1 MAREV
6 MMSNKRLHLILMM
19 ILIFQLATAWQ
30 TTLASGQAPSPT
42 REVPITVKVVLVG
55 FEDQWVDRD
64 YFVWDYQTPSRRS
77 SLVWNWNNWQ
87 QTGVTY
93 NISYD
98 LTLADWDFKEELV
111 RYLRSIG
118 EKRSGENRW
127 FYNWE
132 YSDADE
138 MFVKKFQETEYV
150 VYDAA
155 KVEGWLYEHNGD
167 YGGLPENGSTFI
179 ITFLPELPTFSA
191 GQYRSYWD
199 SVYQDEPQVPSGLLP
214 HYYGIEAVDTDLE
227 YSLRYR
233 DFMTGYGGRH
243 RLWFEDLTAGPT
255 WWSQYEDLPL
265 NTVIEDQDIRVSTS
279 FGKQWLTQLLADYT
293 SEMVYNVVLPEFVY
307 DPIYTSKYKLVV
319 NVLDNRTDDEKE
331 ALPIQRTINR
341 KTIESAFKDLVPYAD
356 VQVDLQFEDTADY
369 PALQKLLKDNR
380 RFLDS
385 YIVKDILME
394 KLELVDERPVYKY
407 LQENLNSFVPQISRN
422 ETELTIPIFAFA
434 LSGDAHFAGSWKW
447 YVGDDPE
454 RTYQGMAFG
463 DLVMIGASHMDFHWG
478 DQVGQEGK
486 GIGLTQTVIHEAGHM
501 VGLSHPHN
509 YGSIGDFCLTAMSYY
524 THDYVFGQND
534 KDALQRIHA
543 DKIILQTRSLEEE
556 ARARLLD
563 KVSSPNLEN
572 KLNQVT
578 DLIRES
584 ENLYSNMSYPE
595 SLKLILR
602 ARSAARSTLEE
613 IDKLEDSLTAAKS
626 ELAEARGQS
635 TLYLAA
641 GFAMGVA
648 VGVVVL
654 VILRRRAM
662 RERASAQ
669 TPVYTGS
676 SQDTGHL

>member
-1 MAREV
+1 MN
-6 MMSNKRLHLILMM
+6 NKRLHLILMM

-30 TTLASGQAPSPT
+30 TAIVLGQAPSLT

-55 FEDQWVDRD
+55 FEEQWVDRD
-64 YFVWDYQTPSRRS
+64 YFVWDYQTPNRRS

-98 LTLADWDFKEELV
+98 LTFAHWNFKEELV
-111 RYLRSIG
+111 KYLRSIG
-118 EKRSGENRW
+118 EERSGENRW
-127 FYNWE
+127 FYSWD

-138 MFVKKFQETEYV
+138 MFVKKFYETEYV

-155 KVEGWLYEHNGD
+155 KVEGWLYEHNDD
-167 YGGLPENGSTFI
+167 YGGLPENGWTFI
-179 ITFLPELPTFSA
+179 ATFLPELPTFSA
-191 GQYRSYWD
+191 EQYRSYWD
-199 SVYQDEPQVPSGLLP
+199 SVYQGEPQVPSGLLP
-214 HYYGIEAVDTDLE
+214 HYYRIEAVDADLG

-233 DFMTGYGGRH
+233 DFMTGYGGHH

-265 NTVIEDQDIRVSTS
+265 NAVIEDQDIRFSS
-279 FGKQWLTQLLADYT
+279 AFGKQWLTQLLADYT
-293 SEMVYNVVLPEFVY
+293 SEMVYNLVLPDFVY
-307 DPIYTSKYKLVV
+307 DPIYTSKYELVV

-331 ALPIQRTINR
+331 AIPIQRTINQ
-341 KTIESAFKDLVPYAD
+341 KTIENAFKDLVPYAD
-356 VQVDLQFEDTADY
+356 IQVDLQFEDTANY

-394 KLELVDERPVYKY
+394 KMELVDERPIYKY
-407 LQENLNSFVPQISRN
+407 LQENLDSFVPQISRN

-463 DLVMIGASHMDFHWG
+463 DLVMIGASHKDFHWG

-509 YGSIGDFCLTAMSYY
+509 YGSIGDFSLTAMGYY

-534 KDALQRIHA
+534 KDALQRVHA
-543 DKIILQTRSLEEE
+543 DKIILQTKSLEEQ
-556 ARARLLD
+556 ARAGLLD

-572 KLNQVT
+572 KLNQVR
-578 DLIRES
+578 DRIRES
-584 ENLYSNMSYPE
+584 ENLYAKMSYPE
-595 SLKLILR
+595 SVRVSLE
-602 ARSAARSTLEE
+602 ARTAVKSALEE
-613 IDKLEDSLTAAKS
+613 IDRLEGTLAAAKS
-626 ELAEARGQS
+626 ELTEARGQS
-635 TLYLAA
+635 TLYLAV
-641 GFAMGVA
+641 GFAMGVVVA
-648 VGVVVL
+648 VVVF
-654 VILRRRAM
+654 VIVRRRAM
-662 RERASAQ
+662 REEAPAQ
-669 TPVYTGS
+669 TPAYTQS
-676 SQDTGHL
+676 SQDAGHL

>member
-1 MAREV
+1 MN
-6 MMSNKRLHLILMM
+6 NKRLHVILVIILMS
-19 ILIFQLATAWQ
+19 QLATAWQ
-30 TTLASGQAPSPT
+30 TTIASGQALSPT

-55 FEDQWVDRD
+55 FEEEWVDKE

-77 SLVWNWNNWQ
+77 SVVWNWNNWQ

-93 NISYD
+93 NITYD
-98 LTLADWDFKEELV
+98 LTFADWDFKEGLV
-111 RYLRSIG
+111 KFLRSVG

-138 MFVKKFQETEYV
+138 MFVKKFHETEYV
-150 VYDAA
+150 VYDATE
-155 KVEGWLYEHNGD
+155 VEEWLYEHSGD
-167 YGGLPENGSTFI
+167 YGGLPENGWTFI
-179 ITFLPELPTFSA
+179 VTFLPELPSFRA
-191 GQYRSYWD
+191 EQYRSYWD
-199 SVYQDEPQVPSGLLP
+199 SVYQGQPEVPSGLLP
-214 HYYGIEAVDTDLE
+214 HYYGIEAVDADLG

-243 RLWFEDLTAGPT
+243 RLWFTDLTAGPT

-265 NTVIEDQDIRVSTS
+265 NTVIQDQDIRLSTS

-293 SEMVYNVVLPEFVY
+293 SETVYNVVLPEFVY

-319 NVLDNRTDDEKE
+319 KVLDNRTDEEKE
-331 ALPIQRTINR
+331 ALPIQRTINQ
-341 KTIESAFKDLVPYAD
+341 KAMEDAFKDLAPYAD
-356 VQVDLQFEDTADY
+356 VQVDLQFEDVANY

-385 YIVKDILME
+385 YIVKDILVE
-394 KLELVDERPVYKY
+394 KYELVDERPIYKY
-407 LQENLNSFVPQISRN
+407 LQENLNSFVPQISRD

-463 DLVMIGASHMDFHWG
+463 DLVMIGASHKDFHWG
-478 DQVGQEGK
+478 DQVGQQGK

-534 KDALQRIHA
+534 KDALQRTHA
-543 DKIILQTRSLEEE
+543 DKIILQTKSLEAQ
-556 ARARLLD
+556 ARDRQSGSIASPSLED
-563 KVSSPNLEN
+563 KLGRVR
-572 KLNQVT
+572 NQ
-578 DLIRES
+578 IHES
-584 ENLYSNMSYPE
+584 EELYAKMDYSE
-595 SLKLILR
+595 SLKVALEARSI
-602 ARSAARSTLEE
+602 ARSALEE
-613 IDKLEDSLTAAKS
+613 AGKQPSSYLVAGLGIG
-626 ELAEARGQS
+626 LA
-635 TLYLAA
+635 
-641 GFAMGVA
+641 VA
-648 VGVVVL
+648 VVGIIVM
-654 VILRRRAM
+654 RRQAIM
-662 RERASAQ
+662 RGKEPAQ
-669 TPVYTGS
+669 TQDYTGPSRRCS
-676 SQDTGHL
+676 SCGKEIASYSVFCEHCGTRQR